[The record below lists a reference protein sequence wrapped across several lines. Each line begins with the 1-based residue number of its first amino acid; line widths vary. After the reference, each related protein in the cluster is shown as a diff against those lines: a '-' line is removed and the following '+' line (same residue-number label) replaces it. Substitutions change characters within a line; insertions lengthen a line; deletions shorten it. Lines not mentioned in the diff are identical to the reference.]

1 MLALI
6 LPQGKDGRQNTLPK
20 KLQNNSSTNFILLKI
35 FFLALAMLSS
45 HYHVQFKQVGGK
57 KTMLFWE
64 YQSSWSLE
72 QEIPKNKQFGWKEWE
87 QNFNKDH
94 NCMKALC
101 QPSYGSIT
109 QSCRNHCELLDST
122 RFRRKKICVGRQVL
136 NSMQKKL
143 KSYN

>member
-57 KTMLFWE
+57 KTTLF
-64 YQSSWSLE
+64 
-72 QEIPKNKQFGWKEWE
+72 
-87 QNFNKDH
+87 
-94 NCMKALC
+94 
-101 QPSYGSIT
+101 
-109 QSCRNHCELLDST
+109 
-122 RFRRKKICVGRQVL
+122 
-136 NSMQKKL
+136 
-143 KSYN
+143 